1 MSLDCCSNCLST
13 NADYTTSAV
22 DYGNYINDSL
32 TLNVSTYSTLKTY
45 NKNLIKKYNFAGGFN
60 KIGDDGA
67 VESFYIKKVLYKNPV
82 TVVFW
87 SDGTKTVAK
96 THGGDSYNP
105 ESGLI
110 ICVLKKLHGS
120 SNVRSLL
127 SSWVSD
133 EAYSSNSETVVTS
146 KDARKAVKA

>member
-1 MSLDCCSNCLST
+1 MSFDCCATCSST
-13 NADYTTSAV
+13 TTGLTTKFTDYITYNNDYPALCSTSCR
-22 DYGNYINDSL
+22 D
-32 TLNVSTYSTLKTY
+32 LKTY

-60 KIGDDGA
+60 KIGGDGS

-110 ICVLKKLHGS
+110 ICVLKKYL
-120 SNVRSLL
+120 
-127 SSWVSD
+127 
-133 EAYSSNSETVVTS
+133 
-146 KDARKAVKA
+146 

>member
-1 MSLDCCSNCLST
+1 MSFDCCSNCSSINT
-13 NADYTTSAV
+13 DCVTGAV
-22 DYGNYINDSL
+22 YYDNCSNSIG
-32 TLNVSTYSTLKTY
+32 YSTLKTY
-45 NKNLIKKYNFAGGFN
+45 NKSLSKKYNFAGGFN
-60 KIGDDGA
+60 KIGSDGS

-105 ESGLI
+105 ESGLV

-120 SNVRSLL
+120 SNVRNLL
-127 SSWVSD
+127 KSWIRED
-133 EAYSSNSETVVTS
+133 AYINSETVVTS
-146 KDARKAVKA
+146 KDARKADKA

>member
-1 MSLDCCSNCLST
+1 MSFDCCANCSSINT
-13 NADYTTSAV
+13 NYTTSAV
-22 DYGNYINDSL
+22 DYGNYSNDSL
-32 TLNVSTYSTLKTY
+32 TLNVSTYGTLKTY

-60 KIGDDGA
+60 KIGDDGT
-67 VESFYIKKVLYKNPV
+67 VESFYIKKVLYKNPA

-105 ESGLI
+105 ESGLV

-120 SNVRSLL
+120 SNVRNLL
-127 SSWVSD
+127 KSWVRED
-133 EAYSSNSETVVTS
+133 AYSNSETVVTS
-146 KDARKAVKA
+146 KDARKADKA

>member
-1 MSLDCCSNCLST
+1 MSFDCCANCSSINT
-13 NADYTTSAV
+13 NYTTNDV

-60 KIGDDGA
+60 KIGGDGS

-127 SSWVSD
+127 SSWVSED
-133 EAYSSNSETVVTS
+133 AYSNSETVVTS
-146 KDARKAVKA
+146 KDARKAVKT

>member
-13 NADYTTSAV
+13 NADCTTGAV
-22 DYGNYINDSL
+22 YYDNCNNGIG
-32 TLNVSTYSTLKTY
+32 YSTLKTY
-45 NKNLIKKYNFAGGFN
+45 NKSLSKKYNFAGGFN
-60 KIGDDGA
+60 KIGGDGS
-67 VESFYIKKVLYKNPV
+67 VESFYIKKVLYKNPA

-127 SSWVSD
+127 SSWVSE

-146 KDARKAVKA
+146 KDARKAVKT